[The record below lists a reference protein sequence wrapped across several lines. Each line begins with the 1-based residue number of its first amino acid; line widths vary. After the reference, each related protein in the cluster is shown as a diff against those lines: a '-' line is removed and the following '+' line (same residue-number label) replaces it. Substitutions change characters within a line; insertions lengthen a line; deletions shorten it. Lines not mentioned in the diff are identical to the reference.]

1 MSIQENVVRLREVS
15 GLTQEELAEIADVT
29 RAAVSLWEIGRSEP
43 RMGAIQRLA
52 DYFGIKKAN
61 IIEDGGMSGAYLAFD
76 GSIRFNEDNQVSGEL
91 SQEELELVKL
101 YRQCDAMMR
110 DAIMTLAR
118 RYAGDSHVSKAVS

>member
-1 MSIQENVVRLREVS
+1 MGIQENVVRLRKVS

-61 IIEDGGMSGAYLAFD
+61 IIEDGGMDGAYLAFD
-76 GSIRFNEDNQVSGEL
+76 GSIRFSEDNQVSGEL